1 MARFK
6 SLEKTNETELKKK
19 QTTTNSRIKR
29 RIIEI
34 NEIKFKLH
42 VNKQTNKIKK
52 EKQPQSSSSS
62 S

>member
-52 EKQPQSSSSS
+52 EKQLQSSSSS